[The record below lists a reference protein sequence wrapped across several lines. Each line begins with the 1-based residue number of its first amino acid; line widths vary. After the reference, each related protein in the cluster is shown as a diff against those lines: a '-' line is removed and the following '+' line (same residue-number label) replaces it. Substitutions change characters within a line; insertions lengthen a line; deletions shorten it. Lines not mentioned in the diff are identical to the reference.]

1 MLCFLLMISEMNGRT
16 FYDWRYSE
24 LFSLSLE
31 KLRRAMENTYM

>member
-1 MLCFLLMISEMNGRT
+1 MVELFMTDAIA
-16 FYDWRYSE
+16 SE